1 MDRFSVI
8 APFHEKLIYF
18 AHAKRMRSQ
27 ENPTKAQRRFAPA
40 ATIDQFRTRALRD
53 AMPFHPR
60 RT

>member
-8 APFHEKLIYF
+8 TTFHEQLIYF
-18 AHAKRMRSQ
+18 APEKKMRSQ
-27 ENPTKAQRRFAPA
+27 ESPTKAQRDFAPA

-60 RT
+60 RK